1 MRIIWLFLLAALLIA
16 ALVSCD
22 DEEAK
27 VKAAVQQAVNQ
38 AYRQG
43 AADAIRDVQNTV
55 EQSKQQLRSRLQPN
69 LFIGALVVL
78 ALTFFADTIAERI
91 RETLV
96 VELELTPERQENLA
110 GIGYSLLC
118 GGITIWSLAR
128 CGVIWSLPVLLL
140 LAGATAVF
148 FTGYLP
154 ALHQPASE
162 PRRLAL
168 SRIKLLLFA
177 VAVILTIHE
186 LLASDGLIRLP

>member
-1 MRIIWLFLLAALLIA
+1 MRAARLLIFALPLLLLLA
-16 ALVSCD
+16 SCGD
-22 DEEAK
+22 DHA
-27 VKAAVQQAVNQ
+27 
-38 AYRQG
+38 AYRRG
-43 AADAIRDVQNTV
+43 ADDAVRAIQDHAL
-55 EQSKQQLRSRLQPN
+55 QSKQQLRDRLQPS

-78 ALTFFADTIAERI
+78 VLTFFGDVIVERL
-91 RETLV
+91 RDELV
-96 VELELTPERQENLA
+96 ARLDLTPERQESLA

-140 LAGATAVF
+140 LTGATAVF

-177 VAVILTIHE
+177 CAVILVIHE
-186 LLASDGLIRLP
+186 LLAPAGLVHLPG

>member
-22 DEEAK
+22 DREAK
-27 VKAAVQQAVNQ
+27 VRAAVQQ

-43 AADAIRDVQNTV
+43 ATDAIQDVQNKV
-55 EQSKQQLRSRLQPN
+55 EQSKQQLRGRLQPN

-78 ALTFFADTIAERI
+78 ALTFFADAIVERI
-91 RETLV
+91 RDKLV
-96 VELELTPERQENLA
+96 VKLELTPERQESLA
-110 GIGYSLLC
+110 GIGYALLC
-118 GGITIWSLAR
+118 GVIAVWSLAR
-128 CGVIWSLPVLLL
+128 CGGAWSLPVLLL

-154 ALHQPASE
+154 ALHQPANE

-177 VAVILTIHE
+177 VAVILVIYE
-186 LLASDGLIRLP
+186 LLASDGLIRLPG